1 MSGWLAG
8 ITSTEGTPPHGLAW
22 VAIGLVGLCG
32 ALLVW
37 TAATVQLDP
46 ARQAVLAI
54 GTMVVFLLCNR
65 VPGRPMT
72 LFLMVLSSAVS
83 IRYILW
89 RFTETLDFATPFQGL
104 LGTGLALAELY
115 AILVLALGYV
125 QTVWP
130 LERKPV
136 PLPADPAEWPTVD
149 VFVPTYNEDLAIVRA
164 TVLAAMTI
172 DWPRDKLRVYILDDG
187 RRRAF
192 RDFAAEAGCGYII
205 RPDNN
210 HAKAGNLNH
219 AMGVTDGAF
228 IAIFDCDH
236 VPTRAFLQM
245 TMGWMVRDA
254 RLALVQTPHHFY
266 SPDPFQRNLAAGTR
280 VPAEGNMFYGL
291 IQDGNDFWDAAF
303 FCGSCAV
310 LRRTALESIG
320 GVAIETVT
328 EDAHTA
334 LKMHRKGWKSAYL
347 RIPLAAGLATERLV
361 LHIGQRMRW
370 ARGMLQI
377 LRLDNPALGPGLSFG
392 QRVCYL
398 NAMMHFFFSLPRM
411 VFLTSPLAFLFLGEN
426 VIAASPLAIVAYAFP
441 HIFHSVAT
449 NARLQG
455 HWRHSFWSE
464 IYETVL
470 ALFLVRVTV
479 ATMLSPR
486 KGKFNVTDKGGILGR
501 GYFDTGAVYPNL
513 ILTAVLAAGLL
524 RGLYG
529 ITFQHPDTLQF
540 QALLLNSVWVSFSL
554 LIVLGALAVGRETR
568 QVRRNARVR
577 ARVPVTVL
585 LADGRAAHGTSNNLS
600 LGGAGL
606 IVEQLEGVPP
616 DTPVELEFMLGTE
629 RLLVPALIQRWSS
642 RYLQV
647 GWRLDSIEAESR
659 VVQLVF
665 GRADAWLDWD
675 RFPPD
680 RPLASLL
687 EVLVSI
693 RGLFR
698 PKGQLLAVSELPAM
712 AMAASRPVA
721 EGTLARQSLVLAPRG
736 AAPVAKPGR
745 QGKAAAV
752 LALALLLP
760 VAAEAQIP
768 IPGQFLAQP
777 PVQPPARPASRVPAP
792 APLAVPAAAQPVVR
806 PYASPV
812 PQLPS
817 LPPPAGPTAMPVAAP
832 VASPPPLPSGAPP
845 SLTLSPL
852 PPVGPEGRRVLL
864 TMGDLAAT
872 EASRGERAA
881 AAMTMR
887 GTSVIQGVLFGI
899 RGDEVVTDARLSL
912 SGAMSPSLIPE
923 LSAVTVTLNEQY
935 VGTIQAE
942 RDRPQFGPLE
952 MPVNPVFFQDRNR
965 LNFRFSGRYTQECN
979 DPLSGLL
986 WATVSERST
995 LTLTIARLPPQ
1006 RDLARLPLPLFDPN
1020 LRTRLV
1026 LPFVLPAQA
1035 GNETLQAAA
1044 IVASWF
1050 GMLADFRGVS
1060 FPVSNEPPADGNA
1073 VLVVSGRDGPA
1084 GLALPPISGPTL
1096 LEMPNP
1102 NDPLATLLVVAGRTP
1117 AETIAAASAL
1127 AVGAQVLSGGSMTVQ
1142 APALPVRKPYDA
1154 PRWIATDRPV
1164 RFGELVDAG
1173 TLQGTGYVPGTF
1185 HVPFRTAPDLYTWR
1199 SRPYAAGINF
1209 RSPPGPVIDTGPS
1222 RLDVAMNGL
1231 FLKSYSLA
1239 PEERPWD
1246 WVARQ
1251 LGFAVPQYR
1260 DVTPVP
1266 PWSVFGQ
1273 NDLQLYF
1280 DARPLH
1286 RGDCVA
1292 IPEDIHLAV
1301 DPDSTIDFSNAYHFT
1316 TLPNLAFFVD
1326 SGFPFTRL
1334 ADLSETAV
1342 VLADRP
1348 GTVELSAFLGLMG
1361 RIGGLTGTP
1370 VLGVS
1375 VLRAGEAGAIADKDL
1390 LVIGTLA
1397 HMGGAAELLRESP
1410 YRLEGNALRVQL
1422 PAPMQGVWRLFGDR
1436 TADARRAAAAA
1447 LAAPL
1452 GGGGA
1457 AMIGAAAPARNGRSL
1472 VALLAGEPQGLDAM
1486 VAALG
1491 DSRLVPDIQGDLTL
1505 LAGGHVTSWRTGPGY
1520 TVGFIPPWLWP
1531 DWLLRDDPLWILGL
1545 MVISAGLLGMALLRV
1560 RVWSA
1565 ARRIGWRRKE

>member
-1 MSGWLAG
+1 MRRWLARLY
-8 ITSTEGTPPHGLAW
+8 STEGMPPHGLAW
-22 VAIGLVGLCG
+22 VAIGLTGLCG

-46 ARQAVLAI
+46 THQAVVAI
-54 GTMVVFLLCNR
+54 GTMLVFLLCNR

-115 AILVLALGYV
+115 AIVVLALGYV
-125 QTVWP
+125 QMVWP

-149 VFVPTYNEDLAIVRA
+149 VFIPTYNEDLSIVRA

-205 RPDNN
+205 RPDSK

-219 AMGVTDGAF
+219 AMSVTDGTF

-245 TMGWMVRDA
+245 TMGWLVRDSKM
-254 RLALVQTPHHFY
+254 ALIQTPHHFY

-280 VPAEGNMFYGL
+280 VPAEGNLFYGIL
-291 IQDGNDFWDAAF
+291 QDGNDFWDAAF

-310 LRRTALESIG
+310 LRRTALDSIG
-320 GVAIETVT
+320 GVAVETVT

-370 ARGMLQI
+370 GRGMLQI
-377 LRLDNPALGPGLSFG
+377 LRRDNPALGPGLSFG

-398 NAMMHFFFSLPRM
+398 SAMMYFLFPLPRV
-411 VFLTSPLAFLFLGEN
+411 VFLTSPLVFLFLGEN
-426 VIAASPLAIVAYAFP
+426 AIAASPLAIIAYGFP

-449 NARLQG
+449 NSRLQG
-455 HWRHSFWSE
+455 RWRHSFWSE
-464 IYETVL
+464 IYDTVL
-470 ALFLVRVTV
+470 ALFLVPVTIV
-479 ATMLSPR
+479 TMLNPR
-486 KGKFNVTDKGGILGR
+486 LGKFNVTDKGGLLGS
-501 GYFDTGAVYPNL
+501 GYFDIAAVYPNL
-513 ILTAVLAAGLL
+513 ILAAVLGAGLL

-529 ITFQHPDTLQF
+529 IAFQHPDTLQF
-540 QALLLNSVWVSFSL
+540 RALLLNTIWISFSL
-554 LIVLGALAVGRETR
+554 LIVMGALAVGRETR

-585 LADGRAAHGTSNNLS
+585 LPDGRAAHGTSNNLS
-600 LGGAGL
+600 LGGAAL
-606 IVEQLEGVPP
+606 IVEKPEGVPP
-616 DTPVELEFMLGTE
+616 DTAVELEFMLGTE
-629 RLLVPALIQRWSS
+629 RLLVPAVTQRWAN

-647 GWRLDSIEAESR
+647 GWRVDSIEAESR

-675 RFPPD
+675 RFPTD
-680 RPLASLL
+680 RPLASLW
-687 EVLVSI
+687 EVVVSI

-698 PKGQLLAVSELPAM
+698 PKGQLLTMSELPA
-712 AMAASRPVA
+712 AVASRPAA
-721 EGTLARQSLVLAPRG
+721 EGTLARQSLVLPPRG
-736 AAPVAKPGR
+736 AAKPAKAGR

-752 LALALLLP
+752 LAAALLLP
-760 VAAEAQIP
+760 VAAQAQTP
-768 IPGQFLAQP
+768 PPFSGQFEA
-777 PVQPPARPASRVPAP
+777 QPPARPPSRVPAP
-792 APLAVPAAAQPVVR
+792 APLAAPATAPPVVR
-806 PYASPV
+806 PYAAPV

-817 LPPPAGPTAMPVAAP
+817 VMLPGGPAVPPVAAP
-832 VASPPPLPSGAPP
+832 VTSPPPPSPA
-845 SLTLSPL
+845 LAPL
-852 PPVGPEGRRVLL
+852 PPVGPEGRRVVL
-864 TMGDLAAT
+864 TMGELAAT
-872 EASRGERAA
+872 EASRGEQTAG
-881 AAMTMR
+881 AMTMR
-887 GTSVIQGVLFGI
+887 GTSAIQGVLFGI

-912 SGAMSPSLIPE
+912 NGAMSPSLIPE
-923 LSAVTVTLNEQY
+923 LSAITVTLNEQY

-942 RDRPQFGPLE
+942 RDRPQFGPVE

-965 LNFRFSGRYTQECN
+965 LNFRFSGRYTQDCN

-995 LTLTIARLPPQ
+995 LMLTIARLPPQ
-1006 RDLARLPLPLFDPN
+1006 RDLARLPLPLFDQN

-1035 GNETLQAAA
+1035 GNETLRAAA

-1060 FPVSNEPPADGNA
+1060 FPVANEPPAEGNA
-1073 VLVVSGRDGPA
+1073 VLVASGRDGPA
-1084 GLALPPISGPTL
+1084 GLALPPIGGPTV

-1127 AVGAQVLSGGSMTVQ
+1127 ALGAQVLSGGSMTVQ

-1164 RFGELVDAG
+1164 RLGELVDAG

-1199 SRPYAAGINF
+1199 SRPYAAAINF
-1209 RSPPGPVIDTGPS
+1209 RSPPGPVIDIGPS

-1246 WVARQ
+1246 WVERQ

-1260 DVTPVP
+1260 ETTAVP
-1266 PWSVFGQ
+1266 PWSVFGL

-1301 DPDSTIDFSNAYHFT
+1301 DPDSTLDFSNAYHFT

-1370 VLGVS
+1370 VLGVG
-1375 VLRAGEAGAIADKDL
+1375 VLRAGEASAVADKDL

-1397 HMGGAAELLRESP
+1397 HLSGAAELLRGSP
-1410 YRLEGNALRVQL
+1410 YQMEGNALRVQL
-1422 PAPMQGVWRLFGDR
+1422 PAPLQGVWRLFGDR
-1436 TADARRAAAAA
+1436 TGDARRAAAAA

-1457 AMIGAAAPARNGRSL
+1457 AMIGAAAPAGNGRSL

-1486 VAALG
+1486 VTALG

-1531 DWLLRDDPLWILGL
+1531 DWLLRDNPLWILVL
-1545 MVISAGLLGMALLRV
+1545 MVISAGLLGLALLRV
-1560 RVWSA
+1560 LVWSA
-1565 ARRIGWRRKE
+1565 ARRIGGRRKE